1 MLKGQHLFSVSSSA
15 GGATKFPQR
24 QIFSV
29 KTWIMSSQTLPHF
42 QLYLCPEHN
51 FLHGIDTK
59 QRNAFL
65 PSFVSYLSSKRQIFS
80 RTVKFS
86 GCVLDANCYVFNDW
100 DTRHKCD
107 RDQEAEDAVTISWRY
122 LEVFVFDDIF
132 HSNLARTRFGHQRSH
147 LCLDPEYVTKRLL
160 RNISFPWKKNVCP
173 HQYIINI
180 TAITAIRGGGWFGEG
195 PGYLVSINV
204 SPQSHSFS
212 ASNILLELSRRGK
225 PLHHITLYMRQ
236 ARIIEFDNLLVQV

>member
-51 FLHGIDTK
+51 FLHEIDTK

-160 RNISFPWKKNVCP
+160 RNISFPWKKMYVP
-173 HQYIINI
+173 ISISSISLPSLQSEG
-180 TAITAIRGGGWFGEG
+180 AGGLGRGRGT
-195 PGYLVSINV
+195 S
-204 SPQSHSFS
+204 S
-212 ASNILLELSRRGK
+212 ASMSLL
-225 PLHHITLYMRQ
+225 
-236 ARIIEFDNLLVQV
+236 NLIPFPPQTSY